1 MLPAG
6 IISSGGAL
14 LVEAV
19 FGVTVTREGNEL
31 GAGARGGGGI
41 KTGICDGTAGA
52 KGALLVAMLARG
64 DGRRRLG
71 DGCAHNARAVRNKIR
86 MSVVVFI
93 LRFWL
98 QAWNWPEQ
106 RRALARLDFFDSLR
120 SARHRRR

>member
-31 GAGARGGGGI
+31 VAGAR
-41 KTGICDGTAGA
+41 DGTAGVT
-52 KGALLVAMLARG
+52 GALLVTMLARC
-64 DGRRRLG
+64 GRRRGLG
-71 DGCAHNARAVRNKIR
+71 NGCAHNSRAVKNKIR
-86 MSVVVFI
+86 LSVVVFI

-98 QAWNWPEQ
+98 QAWNWLERQ
-106 RRALARLDFFDSLR
+106 RALARGDFFVR
-120 SARHRRR
+120 SGER